1 MSILDWKPATVKDV
15 RVAAKDIMTLVLR
28 APHITSYRA
37 GQYCELRI
45 PGQPS
50 VSRIYSIAST
60 PDNSGNVEFGVQ
72 VLPGGELSP
81 RLASVKPSDT
91 VEVRGPHGGVFIWT
105 PEVPGPLILIAGG
118 SGVVPLVSML
128 RTYNQKPDGR
138 DVRILMSAK
147 TLAHVPYRDEL
158 EKAGTVFTLTR
169 EKPQDWTGE
178 TRRVDKQMLA
188 DFCADLLNK
197 KPAIYVCGKSGFV
210 ETVMNLLTELGF
222 DPRKILAERFD

>member
-1 MSILDWKPATVKDV
+1 MSILDWKMATVTDV
-15 RVAAKDIMTLVLR
+15 GPASHDIVKLVLR

-37 GQYCELRI
+37 GQYCELRVPNKPDI
-45 PGQPS
+45 
-50 VSRIYSIAST
+50 SRIYSIASAPGVSDT
-60 PDNSGNVEFGVQ
+60 VEFGVQ
-72 VLPGGELSP
+72 VLPNGELSP
-81 RLASVKPSDT
+81 RLANVKTGDT
-91 VEVRGPHGGVFIWT
+91 VEIRGPHGGVFIWT
-105 PEVPGPLILIAGG
+105 PETPGPLVLIAGG

-147 TLAHVPYRDEL
+147 TLAHVPYWGEL
-158 EKAGTVFTLTR
+158 EKARAIFTLTR
-169 EKPQDWTGE
+169 EKPQDWTGGA
-178 TRRVDKQMLA
+178 RRVDKQMLA
-188 DFCADLLNK
+188 DFCDGLQNK